1 MKNSLKAAV
10 AAMLLVAATAV
21 IAGCASKDSGKSSE
35 QDAKSESS
43 KAAVSEPEPLPQRE
57 YKDPS
62 EYGKVIALTFDDGPS
77 TTTSLVLDKL
87 EEHGAVGT
95 FFLIGDNITDDKTDT
110 VRRAVSLGCEI
121 ENHSKTH
128 SDMTKLSEDEIKA
141 EIEYTSSKIT
151 EITGREPKFFRPPY
165 ISTNDTMYTAIEP
178 TFICG
183 YGCNDYDNKVEAET
197 RVEKTIAQAK
207 DGAIILLHDS
217 EGNIKT
223 VQALDQILTELEAQ
237 GYEFVTVGE
246 LFHAKG
252 VEPQDYTMYSEVN
265 AQE

>member
-1 MKNSLKAAV
+1 MKKSVKAAI
-10 AAMLLVAATAV
+10 AALLLLAATAV
-21 IAGCASKDSGKSSE
+21 IAGCAAKDTETSSE
-35 QDAKSESS
+35 KDDNNESS

-87 EEHGAVGT
+87 EEHGAVAT

-110 VRRAVSLGCEI
+110 VRRAVTLGCEI

-128 SDMTKLSEDEIKA
+128 SDMTKLSEEEIKA
-141 EIEYTSSKIT
+141 EIDFTSEKIT
-151 EITGREPKFFRPPY
+151 EITGREPRFFRPPY
-165 ISTNDTMYTAIEP
+165 ISTNDKMYTAIEP

-183 YGCNDYDNKVEAET
+183 YGCNDYDSKVEVET
-197 RVEKTIAQAK
+197 RVEKTLAQAK

-223 VQALDQILTELEAQ
+223 VQALDRLLTELEAQ

-252 VEPQDYTMYSEVN
+252 VEPQDYTMYSEVS
-265 AQE
+265 AQQ